1 MGVHGVEYAFDY
13 ALIVPLLGA
22 ALLWSF
28 GLLAWTGGAKCELH
42 ENLGDYYFYSP
53 LRKTILIPIL
63 LVPHLAAV

>member
-28 GLLAWTGGAKCELH
+28 GLLAWWRKMRELH
-42 ENLGDYYFYSP
+42 ENLGAYYFYSP
-53 LRKTILIPIL
+53 LKKPILIPIL